1 MSHISLMFCTGDSG
15 GRVKVRMS
23 GDQLRVV
30 SILLW
35 EMVMVLN
42 KGISCS
48 RAQFRVHHTY
58 FEGRMED
65 YWV

>member
-1 MSHISLMFCTGDSG
+1 MFCTGDVG
-15 GRVKVRMS
+15 GRMKVRMS
-23 GDQLRVV
+23 NQLRAV

-42 KGISCS
+42 NGISCS
-48 RAQFRVHHTY
+48 RAEFRVHHTY

-65 YWV
+65 WV